1 MKTSSRTLVFCLCA
15 VLCGKAF
22 PVHAGQPQKIA
33 ILPLTTG
40 GQDNI
45 EYIAEGLRDMIA
57 SRVASGSGLM
67 VIEQAAVTAKYS
79 GGGRET
85 PSVEKVRGLGR
96 ALGADYVIF
105 GSAARMGSDLIIA
118 VNLLSVSGEPTP
130 IPVFTQ
136 TLGLDEVI
144 PRLQLIAQEVRSA
157 VEDGMLTPES
167 DVPPVPPLEES
178 PVGKHEEGSGSA
190 AGGSEGPD
198 ALMENDE
205 SLKPGEPAE
214 IPGTVQNGETV
225 QEEGEAGTA
234 GEQEEGE
241 GGLMELL
248 FKRKGDIQAPPENPA
263 YEKSVDELEGA
274 AETQPKAD

>member
-1 MKTSSRTLVFCLCA
+1 MKTSSRALFLCLCA
-15 VLCGKAF
+15 VLCGSAF
-22 PVHAGQPQKIA
+22 TAHAGQPQKIA
-33 ILPLTTG
+33 ILPLTSG

-45 EYIAEGLRDMIA
+45 KYITEGLRDMIA
-57 SRVASGSGLM
+57 SRVASNSGLV
-67 VIEQAAVTAKYS
+67 VIEQAAVKAQYS
-79 GGGRET
+79 VGGRET
-85 PSVEKVRGLGR
+85 PSVEKVRGLGK

-118 VNLLSVSGEPTP
+118 VNLLSVSGEPSP

-157 VEDGMLTPES
+157 VEDGVLTPES
-167 DVPPVPPLEES
+167 DVPPMPPLEEP
-178 PVGKHEEGSGSA
+178 PVGKNQEGSGSA
-190 AGGSEGPD
+190 AGGSAGSD
-198 ALMENDE
+198 ALMESDE
-205 SLKPGEPAE
+205 PFKPEEPAE
-214 IPGTVQNGETV
+214 VPGTVQTGETV
-225 QEEGEAGTA
+225 QAEEEAGVA
-234 GEQEEGE
+234 GAQEEGE
-241 GGLMELL
+241 GGLKELL